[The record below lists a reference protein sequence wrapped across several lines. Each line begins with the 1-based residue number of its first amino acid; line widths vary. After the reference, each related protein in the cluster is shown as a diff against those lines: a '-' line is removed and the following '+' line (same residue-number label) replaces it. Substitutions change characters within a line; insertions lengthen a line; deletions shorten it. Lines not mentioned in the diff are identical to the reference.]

1 MPLVAHKRVGETPLE
16 ALTRIRKAR
25 RIPSDIP
32 MSYAGR
38 LDPMASGKLLI
49 LVGEECKQQKDYHA
63 LDKEYVVEVVLG
75 LSSDT
80 GDVLGLVEDG
90 ASVFPSAT
98 EVKGVLASFVGP
110 YRSPYPLFSSKT
122 VGGKPLF
129 QWTLEGEEVEAPLQE
144 GTIRS
149 VRFCGMRRMT
159 TNSLIR
165 YVGKK
170 IATLA
175 PVTEESKALGRD
187 FRKKDALAS
196 WERIGEGRFPIMMIK
211 VRTSAGVY
219 MRTLAG
225 DIGEKLG
232 TKGLALSIKRTR
244 IFGV

>member
-1 MPLVAHKRVGETPLE
+1 MFLLEKRVGETPLQ
-16 ALTRIRKAR
+16 ALERAR
-25 RIPSDIP
+25 RSRHIALEVP

-38 LDPMASGKLLI
+38 LDPMASGKLLV
-49 LVGEECKQQKDYHA
+49 LVGEECKDQQKYHA

-75 LSSDT
+75 LGSDT

-90 ASVFPSAT
+90 APVFPSAK
-98 EVKGVLASFVGP
+98 EVKEVLVSFVGP

-122 VGGKPLF
+122 VEGKPLF

-149 VRFCGMRRMT
+149 VQFCGMRKIGT
-159 TNSLIR
+159 DALIR

-170 IATLA
+170 IGTLA

-196 WERIGEGRFPIMMIK
+196 WERIREGRFPIVKIK

-232 TKGLALSIKRTR
+232 TRGLALSIRRIR
-244 IFGV
+244 IFPH